1 MPNVIFNRRRLGFGA
16 ITGSV
21 YYITSSC
28 NVKIFLRGLYEGLS
42 SLFTRIG
49 TINMFIIASILLMR
63 YTRFSG
69 FVSASFNQLWIGA
82 VVNCIFF
89 SLKLITLFKLF
100 ISSARNIIRLRKL
113 AIIEFKSNQ
122 ATSSPEQAENKIEL
136 IRRMNNTCLICLG
149 SLTKI
154 DIEDKSNNIQ
164 DNGMV
169 GFNCAKKSRSLL
181 IDNSAQQMVLLNCG
195 HVFHYKCFKKWF
207 MGSGTCPYCRSK
219 V

>member
-1 MPNVIFNRRRLGFGA
+1 MPNVVFNRRRLGFGA

-28 NVKIFLRGLYEGLS
+28 NVKIFMRGLYQGVS

-49 TINMFIIASILLMR
+49 TINMFIIAAVLVMR
-63 YTRFSG
+63 YTRFNG
-69 FVSASFNQLWIGA
+69 FVSASFNQLWIGV

-100 ISSARNIIRLRKL
+100 ISSARNVIRLRKL
-113 AIIEFKSNQ
+113 AIIEFKSNP
-122 ATSSPEQAENKIEL
+122 TNSTPEQAENKIEL
-136 IRRMNNTCLICLG
+136 IERMNNTCLICLG
-149 SLTKI
+149 SLT
-154 DIEDKSNNIQ
+154 
-164 DNGMV
+164 
-169 GFNCAKKSRSLL
+169 SLNLDDEL
-181 IDNSAQQMVLLNCG
+181 IHAQCGQNTQNLLLDNSSQQMGLLNCG
-195 HVFHYKCFKKWF
+195 HVFHYTCFKKWF